1 VRRRWETSISR
12 LDSAAARRSVN
23 RPPAARLFET
33 AACRR
38 TGSRLVNYF
47 PVDYTSL
54 AKENQFNQGGN
65 MRKRLVSLVIFFAL
79 SMAASVIHAQ
89 PSLKMMIP
97 ANPGGGWDQ
106 TGRHLAAAMQSAK
119 LVSSVQ
125 FDNKGGAGGTIGLAQ
140 FVNSAKGDPNAVL
153 IGGMVMVG
161 AIYLDNSP
169 VNLTMVTP
177 VARLTGEYEIIVVP
191 ANSPH
196 KSMADLVK
204 AFKANPGGV
213 SWGGGSAGGT
223 DHILVGLIAKQAGVD
238 PAKINYVPFK
248 GGGEAI
254 AAIVGGHVTAGVS
267 GVGEFAEQIK
277 GKRMR
282 ALAVSSPSRMDGF
295 QTLKE
300 QKLDIELANWRG
312 VFGAPGIT
320 TAQRDALIKI
330 VRGATETKA
339 WKDTVAKLGWSPIFL
354 SGDEYKK
361 FIDEDTK
368 RIAGII
374 DSLGIKKK

>member
-1 VRRRWETSISR
+1 M
-12 LDSAAARRSVN
+12 
-23 RPPAARLFET
+23 
-33 AACRR
+33 
-38 TGSRLVNYF
+38 G
-47 PVDYTSL
+47 
-54 AKENQFNQGGN
+54 
-65 MRKRLVSLVIFFAL
+65 KRLYSLIVFLAL
-79 SMAASVIHAQ
+79 SALASVSYAQ

-106 TGRHLAAAMQSAK
+106 TGRNLAAAMQSVK

-161 AIYLDNSP
+161 AIYLDDAP
-169 VNLTMVTP
+169 VKLTMVTP
-177 VARLTGEYEIIVVP
+177 LARLTGEYEIIVVP

-196 KSMADLVK
+196 KSMGDLVK

-223 DHILVGLIAKQAGVD
+223 DHILVGLIAKEAGVD

-267 GVGEFAEQIK
+267 GIGEFAEQIK
-277 GKRMR
+277 GGRMR
-282 ALAVSSPSRMDGF
+282 ALAVSSPSRVDSF

-300 QKLDIELANWRG
+300 QRLNVELANWRG

-330 VRGATETKA
+330 VHGATESKA
-339 WKDTVAKLGWSPIFL
+339 WKETLAKLGWSPIFL
-354 SGDEYKK
+354 GGDAYKK

>member
-1 VRRRWETSISR
+1 M
-12 LDSAAARRSVN
+12 
-23 RPPAARLFET
+23 
-33 AACRR
+33 
-38 TGSRLVNYF
+38 G
-47 PVDYTSL
+47 
-54 AKENQFNQGGN
+54 
-65 MRKRLVSLVIFFAL
+65 KRFFSFVVAVAL
-79 SMAASVIHAQ
+79 SALASTLHAQ
-89 PSLKMMIP
+89 PSVKMMIP

-106 TGRHLAAAMQSAK
+106 TGRHLAAAMQSVK

-140 FVNSAKGDPNAVL
+140 FVNSAKGDPNAIM

-161 AIYLDNSP
+161 AIYLDNAP

-177 VARLTGEYEIIVVP
+177 LARLTGEYEIIVVP
-191 ANSPH
+191 ASSPH
-196 KSMADLVK
+196 KTMADLVK

-223 DHILVGLIAKQAGVD
+223 DHILVGLIAKEAGVD

-267 GVGEFAEQIK
+267 GIGEFAEQIK
-277 GKRMR
+277 GGRMR
-282 ALAVSSPSRMDGF
+282 SLAVSSPSRVDSF

-300 QKLDIELANWRG
+300 QGLNVELANWRG

-330 VRGATETKA
+330 VRGATESKA
-339 WKDTVAKLGWSPIFL
+339 WKDTLEKLGWSPIYL
-354 SGDEYKK
+354 GGDAYKK
-361 FIDEDTK
+361 FVDEDTK

-374 DSLGIKKK
+374 DSLGIKSK